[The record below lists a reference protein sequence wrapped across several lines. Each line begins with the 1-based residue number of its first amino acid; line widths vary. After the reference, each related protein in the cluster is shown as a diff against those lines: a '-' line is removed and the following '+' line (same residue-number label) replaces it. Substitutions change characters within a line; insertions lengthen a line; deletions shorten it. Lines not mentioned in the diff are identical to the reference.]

1 MRALKLILTGLFTA
15 IALAAGFVVAAVVA
29 VIGLAIFLSGR
40 LLGKPKVRT
49 ANSRPRRQSSSMG
62 TSDAIDVTATEIPI
76 ETSAPSQNASLEHER
91 IRA

>member
-1 MRALKLILTGLFTA
+1 MRALKLILTGLFAA

-29 VIGLAIFLSGR
+29 AIGLAIFLAGR

-49 ANSRPRRQSSSMG
+49 TNPPPRRQSSSMR
-62 TSDAIDVTATEIPI
+62 TSDAIDVMATEVPT
-76 ETSAPSQNASLEHER
+76 EASAPSQNASLEHER

>member
-1 MRALKLILTGLFTA
+1 MRALKLVLTGLFTA

-29 VIGLAIFLSGR
+29 VIGLAMFLSGR

-49 ANSRPRRQSSSMG
+49 GTPRPRRQSSSMS
-62 TSDAIDVTATEIPI
+62 TNDAIDVTATEVPT
-76 ETSAPSQNASLEHER
+76 ETPAPSQNASLEHER